1 MLIETLSVSF
11 IILLSK
17 LKATRS
23 VSIPKLKSIL
33 SFYTYVDITRLP
45 NNGVGKFTA
54 KVVVLR
60 FFIPKRVFSLVF
72 WKNLINSS
80 EFLWKV
86 SLLDWGTKQG
96 RKKAA
101 DIASVSTTE
110 VRSFTGL
117 CEVFVYWVNIFTLS
131 FSVVVFSSSFF
142 LTYPNFLWILGMK
155 VLSYNCWD
163 F

>member
-1 MLIETLSVSF
+1 MEALSVSF
-11 IILLSK
+11 IILLAK

-23 VSIPKLKSIL
+23 VPIPKLKSIL
-33 SFYTYVDITRLP
+33 SFYTYID
-45 NNGVGKFTA
+45 GVGKFTA

-72 WKNLINSS
+72 WKDLINSS

-155 VLSYNCWD
+155 ALSYNCWD